1 MSPSCERRQQVD
13 PSRSLTLWS
22 LPANLAK
29 SLFISWSKCL
39 TAFLPLLAGIASR
52 SAQFL
57 CTHYT
62 LLAHA
67 AASARL
73 REIIPGAQVSMNFNS
88 DW

>member
-1 MSPSCERRQQVD
+1 MPKPHVLAPAHNSAKALFSALFEIPN
-13 PSRSLTLWS
+13 SLSTL
-22 LPANLAK
+22 P
-29 SLFISWSKCL
+29 
-39 TAFLPLLAGIASR
+39 AGIASR

-67 AASARL
+67 AASAKL